1 MSSTNQPQ
9 QLVLL
14 GCGGHARSVAD
25 VALFN
30 TPNLRLLFVDENAR
44 DNETIWGFSVVKH
57 LPKDATDIH
66 IAFGSNE
73 ARERLYVEHNPKSV
87 ISKKAH
93 FGKNTTIGKGCFIA
107 HLAYVGPDVTVGN
120 TTILNTACVVEH
132 EVRIGNF
139 CHIAPNTTICG
150 RVTIGDS
157 VWVGVGGIIK
167 EGVTI
172 ADNVTIGAGAVVVAD
187 ITEAGTYV
195 GVPAKRLS

>member
-1 MSSTNQPQ
+1 MASQQSS
-9 QLVLL
+9 LVLL

-25 VALFN
+25 VVLFN
-30 TPNLRLLFVDENAR
+30 NPHQQLVFVDDNAKA
-44 DNETIWGFSVVKH
+44 DETIWGFPVVKV
-57 LPKDATDIH
+57 LPEGVADTH
-66 IAFGSNE
+66 IALGSNE
-73 ARERLYVEHNPKSV
+73 ARKRLYVEHNPKSV

-120 TTILNTACVVEH
+120 ATILNTACVVEH

-150 RVTIGDS
+150 RVTIGDC

-172 ADNVTIGAGAVVVAD
+172 ADKVTIGAGAVVVAD